1 MDKQEFKI
9 LTRVLKEIR
18 MYPNYARDIKTKSY
32 KNLNGVKVNKRVTLA
47 NAIDYTLW
55 WDRTHKGFAFWNNLN
70 SYISGHTRGLKGS
83 QDTMFKCIEHL
94 KLHLGK
100 EYIV

>member
-1 MDKQEFKI
+1 MDEREFRI

-18 MYPNYARDIKTKSY
+18 AYPDYARDIKTKSY
-32 KNLNGVKVNKRVTLA
+32 KNLNGVKASKKVTLG

-55 WDRTHKGFAFWNNLN
+55 WDRTHKGFAFWDYLN
-70 SYISGHTRGLKGS
+70 GYISGHIRGLKGN

-94 KLHLGK
+94 KLCLGR
-100 EYIV
+100 EHIV

>member
-1 MDKQEFKI
+1 MDKREFKI

-18 MYPNYARDIKTKSY
+18 VYPNYARDIKTKSY
-32 KNLNGVKVNKRVTLA
+32 KNLNGVKASKRVTLA
-47 NAIDYTLW
+47 NAIDCTLW
-55 WDRTHKGFAFWNNLN
+55 WDRTYKGFAFWDNLN

-94 KLHLGK
+94 KLYLGR
-100 EYIV
+100 EHIV

>member
-18 MYPNYARDIKTKSY
+18 AYPDYARDIKTKNY
-32 KNLNGVKVNKRVTLA
+32 KNLNGVKASKKVTLD

-55 WDRTHKGFAFWNNLN
+55 WNHTHKGFAFWDYLN
-70 SYISGHTRGLKGS
+70 SYIRSHTRALRGG
-83 QDTMFKCIEHL
+83 QDAMFKCIELL
-94 KLHLGK
+94 KLCLERK
-100 EYIV
+100 NKV

>member
-18 MYPNYARDIKTKSY
+18 MYPNYARDIKTKNY
-32 KNLNGVKVNKRVTLA
+32 KNLNGVKASRRATLA
-47 NAIDYTLW
+47 NAIDCTLW
-55 WDRTHKGFAFWNNLN
+55 WDRTHKGFAFWDNLN